1 MWSYLLGAGLIALA
15 LGIVIATARRRIT
28 LVTVVGE
35 SMRPTLAAGD
45 RVLVRRARLGQ
56 VQRGQVVV
64 VEEPGQGGTWASPPP
79 RGPAGQ
85 HRWMIKR
92 VVALPGE
99 EPPKASLS
107 AAARKQGPRVPA
119 GKFVLLGDNP
129 ARSYD
134 SRQLG
139 YFPDDRLLGVVLRQ
153 VGQR

>member
-1 MWSYLLGAGLIALA
+1 MWGCLLGAGLIALA
-15 LGIVIATARRRIT
+15 LGIVIATVRRRIT

-56 VQRGQVVV
+56 VRRGEVVV

-79 RGPAGQ
+79 RGPASQ

-92 VVALPGE
+92 VVALPGDDRPE
-99 EPPKASLS
+99 ASLS
-107 AAARKQGPRVPA
+107 AAARQQGPRVPD

-139 YFPDDRLLGVVLRQ
+139 YFPDDRLLGVVLRR

>member
-1 MWSYLLGAGLIALA
+1 MWGYLLGAGLIALA
-15 LGIVIATARRRIT
+15 LGILTATVRRRLT

-35 SMRPTLAAGD
+35 SMRPTYAAGD
-45 RVLVRRARLGQ
+45 RVLVRRTRIGQ
-56 VQRGQVVV
+56 LRRGQVVV
-64 VEEPGQGGTWASPPP
+64 VEEPGRNGAWATAPP
-79 RGPAGQ
+79 RGRAGR

-92 VVALPGE
+92 VVALPGDVRPE
-99 EPPKASLS
+99 AWLPATAS
-107 AAARKQGPRVPA
+107 RQGPRVPD

-139 YFPDDRLLGVVLRQ
+139 YFSGDRLLGVVLRR

>member
-1 MWSYLLGAGLIALA
+1 MWGYLAGAGLVVLA
-15 LGIVIATARRRIT
+15 LSVLIAAARRRIT

-56 VQRGQVVV
+56 LSRGQVVV
-64 VEEPGQGGTWASPPP
+64 VEEPGRNGTWAAPPAQG
-79 RGPAGQ
+79 RAGRHQ
-85 HRWMIKR
+85 WMIKR
-92 VVALPGE
+92 VAALPGDE
-99 EPPKASLS
+99 RPEASLP
-107 AAARKQGPRVPA
+107 AAARQQGPRVPD

-139 YFPDDRLLGVVLRQ
+139 YFPGDRLLGVVLRR
-153 VGQR
+153 VGQP